1 MRVRLLS
8 VGRWR
13 YTATARAVHGVLL
26 KPSPRA
32 IDLTT
37 YFAVIVLVFAV
48 VTAASW
54 LPAHR
59 AAGIDPLLLL
69 RRE

>member
-1 MRVRLLS
+1 M
-8 VGRWR
+8 
-13 YTATARAVHGVLL
+13 
-26 KPSPRA
+26 
-32 IDLTT
+32 DLTT

-59 AAGIDPLLLL
+59 TAGIDPLVLL